1 MAIKKVKDP
10 VFITTINESKTSQ
23 SAMTDESEAETD
35 TDSELELE
43 NTSKE
48 SLPADSE
55 TAMA

>member
-1 MAIKKVKDP
+1 MKDP

-35 TDSELELE
+35 TDSELELK